1 MQKSE
6 SIKNIGAALLAFQI
20 KADKISKDATN
31 PFFKSKYASLTH
43 ILDEISIPLAE
54 AGLSYSQFPSNENG
68 LTTILMHPES
78 GEWMMSEY
86 TMRPV
91 KDDPQGRGSS
101 ITYQR
106 RYAIT
111 AILGLNIDEDDD
123 GNAASI
129 APDKQQAPKSIAK
142 EQIDK
147 RWLNENTL
155 EFSGAVKKLKAGTT
169 TIEKIKSVM
178 RVSKATET
186 KLLELSKK

>member
-6 SIKNIGAALLAFQI
+6 SIKSIGAALLAFQI
-20 KADKISKDATN
+20 KADKIGKDAIN
-31 PFFKSKYASLTH
+31 PFFKSKYASLSH
-43 ILDEISIPLAE
+43 ILDAISIPLAE

-78 GEWMMSEY
+78 GEWMMAEY

-123 GNAASI
+123 GNAAST
-129 APDKQQAPKSIAK
+129 PAPKSIAK
-142 EQIDK
+142 DQMEK
-147 RWLNENTL
+147 PWLNDNTT
-155 EFSGAVKKLKAGTT
+155 EFEGAVKKLKAGTT

-178 RVSKATET
+178 KVSKATET
-186 KLLELSKK
+186 KLMHLSKK